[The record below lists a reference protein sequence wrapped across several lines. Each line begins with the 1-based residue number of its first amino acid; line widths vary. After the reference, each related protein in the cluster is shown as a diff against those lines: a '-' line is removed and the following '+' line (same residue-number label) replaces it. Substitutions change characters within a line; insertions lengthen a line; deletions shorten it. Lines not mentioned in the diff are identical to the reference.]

1 MGEVKDRGKGKD
13 SVKECEEFLELAVV
27 RGERERERES
37 EGENERHS
45 LEKWC
50 SKVTN

>member
-27 RGERERERES
+27 RGERERERGRKRAAQFREVVLKS
-37 EGENERHS
+37 D
-45 LEKWC
+45 
-50 SKVTN
+50 